1 MVGGALGAKFDE
13 NVRNA
18 RQELINITKT
28 QGLEELVKNPYF
40 IPHEFDPYIADHHFS
55 FTQPCP
61 EGKAA
66 TLCSLFSLLAGRK
79 TKGGGGN
86 KNTISTIKGKT
97 DRLASGINNRLG
109 LTDKKNVALE
119 RFGSIF
125 KSPEGA
131 SRVTA
136 GVKNTRNALLNNGV
150 VRAIKDRNVNPNN
163 VPYIMNEG
171 KLKNYLQL
179 MYWYFLGD
187 MLLSDE
193 QISNNMTV
201 RSGRRIDPPKRGEK
215 AKVYSDVLKRESTAL
230 TLNVDPNTAKKA
242 FMPKI
247 VNSRRLIANANNVV
261 LGNTNDKH
269 LTDPQYEKV
278 YRGNYGK
285 IVPRKGDDLAL
296 AFWLGFR

>member
-1 MVGGALGAKFDE
+1 MLGMQDK
-13 NVRNA
+13 NLSILQKHR
-18 RQELINITKT
+18 
-28 QGLEELVKNPYF
+28 LEELLKIHILYHTSLTLTLQTIIFHLHSLVPKERQ
-40 IPHEFDPYIADHHFS
+40 PHYV
-55 FTQPCP
+55 
-61 EGKAA
+61 
-66 TLCSLFSLLAGRK
+66 LFSLLAGRK

-86 KNTISTIKGKT
+86 KNTISTIKGKK

-150 VRAIKDRNVNPNN
+150 VRAIKDRNINPNN

-171 KLKNYLQL
+171 KLKKLFTAYVLV
-179 MYWYFLGD
+179 FLGD

-215 AKVYSDVLKRESTAL
+215 AKVYSDELKRESTAL
-230 TLNVDPNTAKKA
+230 TLNVDPNTAKGIYA
-242 FMPKI
+242 
-247 VNSRRLIANANNVV
+247 
-261 LGNTNDKH
+261 
-269 LTDPQYEKV
+269 
-278 YRGNYGK
+278 
-285 IVPRKGDDLAL
+285 
-296 AFWLGFR
+296 